1 MNLLEYAKREL
12 EQHMAKDGYNDL
24 LKHAV
29 LELIEVFENQQHSG
43 MSAPIVLSLFSRLA
57 DYKPL
62 SPLTGEDSEWDE
74 SPFSNDSTQ
83 QNNRLS
89 CVFREGNDNSTA
101 YNSQG
106 KLFSQDG
113 GKTWYSC
120 RDSAVPI
127 TFPYV
132 VPDGPELVILSETPP
147 VNNEPEPTLE
157 ETLSAIKNALGPDFV
172 VEELPK
178 NNNNI
183 S

>member
-12 EQHMAKDGYNDL
+12 EQHMAKDGYDDL
-24 LKHAV
+24 LKRAV
-29 LELIEVFENQQHSG
+29 LELIETFENQQHSG

-57 DYKPL
+57 NYKPL

-74 SPFSNDSTQ
+74 SPFRNDNTQ

-101 YNSQG
+101 YNIRG

-113 GKTWYSC
+113 GETWYSC

-147 VNNEPEPTLE
+147 VNDEPEPTLE
-157 ETLSAIKNALGPDFV
+157 ETISDIKEALGPDFV
-172 VEELPK
+172 VEEPQK
-178 NNNNI
+178 NNSNI